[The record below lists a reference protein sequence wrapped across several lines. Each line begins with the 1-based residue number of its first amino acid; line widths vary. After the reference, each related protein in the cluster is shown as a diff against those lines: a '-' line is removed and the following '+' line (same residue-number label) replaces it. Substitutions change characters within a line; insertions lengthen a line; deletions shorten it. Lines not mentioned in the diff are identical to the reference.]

1 MLHLEFPNIS
11 HEKSYLEMI
20 EEWKNHET
28 PTSPWALFRGDTFES
43 FLETVTQDRT
53 SNYFWVPATLFFF
66 MEDNALLWAL
76 HIRHHIDHPNL
87 RETGGHIGYGLR
99 PSARGKWLARE
110 MLTLGLEKTRKL
122 GLDRV
127 LLTAD
132 EDNPASW
139 KTIEACWWVF
149 ERTAEK
155 DGRTLRRYWITL

>member
-11 HEKSYLEMI
+11 HEKAYLEMI

-43 FLETVTQDRT
+43 FLEKVTQDRM
-53 SNYFWVPATLFFF
+53 SNHFWVPATLFFF
-66 MEDNALLWAL
+66 MEHETFLWAL

-99 PSARGKWLARE
+99 PSVRGKWLAKE
-110 MLTLGLEKTRKL
+110 MLTLGLEETQKL
-122 GLDRV
+122 DLDRV

-139 KTIEACWWVF
+139 KTIESCWGIF
-149 ERTAEK
+149 ERTTEK
-155 DGRTLRRYWITL
+155 DWRTLKRYWITL

>member
-1 MLHLEFPNIS
+1 MLHLESPNIS
-11 HEKSYLEMI
+11 HEQVYLEMI

-28 PTSPWALFRGDTFES
+28 PTSPWALFRGENFEE
-43 FLETVTQDRT
+43 FLQGTLDDIIGNLR
-53 SNYFWVPATLFFF
+53 WVPATLFFF

-76 HIRHHIDHPNL
+76 QIRHHIDSPNL

-110 MLTLGLEKTRKL
+110 MLTLGLEEARKL

-139 KTIEACWWVF
+139 KTIESCWGVF